1 MKTIPLKSLPKTL
14 FCLIPWDETSMK
26 HTLMFLLT
34 ISFRWW
40 FNKIGSGVVFF
51 EFSVNSSYSIFIVDI
66 RPDLIPWLLKSLYSS
81 EVIVVLPLVPVTPI
95 KSIFEEG
102 LPYKL
107 EEIV

>member
-1 MKTIPLKSLPKTL
+1 M
-14 FCLIPWDETSMK
+14 
-26 HTLMFLLT
+26 
-34 ISFRWW
+34 
-40 FNKIGSGVVFF
+40 
-51 EFSVNSSYSIFIVDI
+51 VDI

-81 EVIVVLPLVPVTPI
+81 EVMVVLPLVPVTPI